1 MIFINMHA
9 DPDISVAAIDNY
21 SGARLATE
29 HLLRQGY
36 QNVALIT
43 GPLDWWEA
51 QQRKLGWQ
59 AALEAAGRPPSEAQ
73 IAEGD
78 WSAYNG
84 QEAFCALREKF
95 PQMDAIFTSNDQTA
109 LGVIHAA
116 RGEGL
121 HIPNDLGLVGFDN
134 IPESAF
140 FLPPLTTI
148 EQPLRELGG
157 LAVKEL
163 GRIIHLEQGK
173 HEPFPPASMTL
184 EPTLII
190 RESSI
195 PSR

>member
-1 MIFINMHA
+1 
-9 DPDISVAAIDNY
+9 
-21 SGARLATE
+21 L
-29 HLLRQGY
+29 
-36 QNVALIT
+36 
-43 GPLDWWEA
+43 
-51 QQRKLGWQ
+51 
-59 AALEAAGRPPSEAQ
+59 
-73 IAEGD
+73 
-78 WSAYNG
+78 
-84 QEAFCALREKF
+84 
-95 PQMDAIFTSNDQTA
+95 DAIFTSNDQTA

-116 RGEGL
+116 QGEGL
-121 HIPNDLGLVGFDN
+121 RIPDDLGLVGFDN

-163 GRIIHLEQGK
+163 GRIINQEQGK

-195 PSR
+195 PKR